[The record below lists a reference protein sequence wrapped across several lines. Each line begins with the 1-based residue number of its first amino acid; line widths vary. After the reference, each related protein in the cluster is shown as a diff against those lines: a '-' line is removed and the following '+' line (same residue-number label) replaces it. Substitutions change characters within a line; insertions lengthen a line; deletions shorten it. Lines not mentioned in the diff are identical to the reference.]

1 MKALVGAFNQE
12 KALVGA
18 FSVIVET
25 DCGTD
30 GSFYSTTHV
39 ILPAQLAASVMERK
53 TCLETRGREVTR
65 KRLLIQRLR
74 MAVVTMHDYVRR
86 DAVVLPGDK
95 RWTPSSL

>member
-1 MKALVGAFNQE
+1 
-12 KALVGA
+12 
-18 FSVIVET
+18 
-25 DCGTD
+25 
-30 GSFYSTTHV
+30 
-39 ILPAQLAASVMERK
+39 MERK

>member
-1 MKALVGAFNQE
+1 
-12 KALVGA
+12 
-18 FSVIVET
+18 
-25 DCGTD
+25 
-30 GSFYSTTHV
+30 
-39 ILPAQLAASVMERK
+39 MERK

-95 RWTPSSL
+95 RWTPSSPEKNGKETYRWGVAEIQKMSPPTIVRCY

>member
-1 MKALVGAFNQE
+1 MIVQPVVEPMEHYTAL
-12 KALVGA
+12 
-18 FSVIVET
+18 
-25 DCGTD
+25 
-30 GSFYSTTHV
+30 
-39 ILPAQLAASVMERK
+39 ILIIIPAQLAASVMERK